1 MYFVLAFL
9 TPGISWHTLGNSS
22 GMFLMFRVFGSK
34 CLFVAQ
40 RPLSNSAANFVSS
53 EVAKIMRALSQVD
66 AISESELDTSFQ
78 PAQWKKMMAAVAT
91 VSLGLVAIVAYANN
105 GFMPRSCVHG
115 GALQGKFGVDL
126 DHAMSTT
133 SEKLIQK
140 VKKNQSM
147 ADETIMNAM
156 LKAGHKA
163 QSDWERNHVRKL
175 PTLTT
180 IKAIKGFR
188 QGQKKVLA
196 EKQEC
201 AFNVLEAFVSAVGM
215 GDDINAIIR
224 TCPAPRDGESE
235 LACQVN
241 GGILG
246 AWVGNLATKL
256 ALAASNCAITLNVD
270 AVCSAGV
277 TGLVSAMGEIA
288 AGASLG
294 AATCAPTPPSLTTT
308 KISVLGDQTVRGRRL
323 LIGEGAVGNGVQ
335 CGVDVGMVAAN
346 IANMG
351 IAINKAVN
359 VNKCKASTFRSPIAV
374 FKGIPQALCTV
385 DIGGAV
391 AYIGQV
397 VTFINLIVVH
407 CQDFLDVNA
416 LCAGSIAA
424 ITTGAAAIAP
434 YGAAVHAG
442 CAENKFLKNP
452 KSQALLSA
460 LWTAPEFDPLKGE
473 FPPPSPPAPAPA
485 PVLISDLST
494 EETADRRLQQEPMA
508 TPSLEES
515 LAQIAANRESL
526 EQLKKATLVPE
537 AGNTEAD
544 METLLNLMG
553 TEPEKSGGNGPLD
566 C

>member
-1 MYFVLAFL
+1 
-9 TPGISWHTLGNSS
+9 
-22 GMFLMFRVFGSK
+22 
-34 CLFVAQ
+34 
-40 RPLSNSAANFVSS
+40 
-53 EVAKIMRALSQVD
+53 
-66 AISESELDTSFQ
+66 
-78 PAQWKKMMAAVAT
+78 
-91 VSLGLVAIVAYANN
+91 
-105 GFMPRSCVHG
+105 
-115 GALQGKFGVDL
+115 
-126 DHAMSTT
+126 
-133 SEKLIQK
+133 
-140 VKKNQSM
+140 
-147 ADETIMNAM
+147 
-156 LKAGHKA
+156 
-163 QSDWERNHVRKL
+163 
-175 PTLTT
+175 
-180 IKAIKGFR
+180 
-188 QGQKKVLA
+188 
-196 EKQEC
+196 
-201 AFNVLEAFVSAVGM
+201 
-215 GDDINAIIR
+215 
-224 TCPAPRDGESE
+224 
-235 LACQVN
+235 
-241 GGILG
+241 
-246 AWVGNLATKL
+246 
-256 ALAASNCAITLNVD
+256 
-270 AVCSAGV
+270 
-277 TGLVSAMGEIA
+277 
-288 AGASLG
+288 
-294 AATCAPTPPSLTTT
+294 
-308 KISVLGDQTVRGRRL
+308 
-323 LIGEGAVGNGVQ
+323 
-335 CGVDVGMVAAN
+335 
-346 IANMG
+346 MG

>member
-1 MYFVLAFL
+1 MDWDCSCSVW
-9 TPGISWHTLGNSS
+9 PK
-22 GMFLMFRVFGSK
+22 V
-34 CLFVAQ
+34 
-40 RPLSNSAANFVSS
+40 ANFLSS
-53 EVAKIMRALSQVD
+53 EVAKIMQAFTRVD
-66 AISESELDTSFQ
+66 DVSESELDTSFQ
-78 PAQWKKMMAAVAT
+78 TAKWKKMIAAVAT
-91 VSLGLVAIVAYANN
+91 VSLGLVAIVAFANN
-105 GFMPRSCVHG
+105 GFMPRSCVHA

-133 SEKLIQK
+133 SNKLIQK

-156 LKAGHKA
+156 LKAGHKL
-163 QSDWERNHVRKL
+163 QDDWEKNHIRKL
-175 PTLTT
+175 PTLQT
-180 IKAIKGFR
+180 IKAIKNFR
-188 QGQKKVLA
+188 QGQKKTLA
-196 EKQEC
+196 GRQEC

-215 GDDINAIIR
+215 GDDVNAIIR
-224 TCPAPRDGESE
+224 TCPPPRDGESE

-241 GGILG
+241 GAILV

-256 ALAASNCAITLNVD
+256 ALAATNCALTLNVD
-270 AVCSAGV
+270 AVCAAGV
-277 TGLVSAMGEIA
+277 TGLVTGMGELA

-294 AATCAPTPPSLTTT
+294 AATCTPTPPSLTTT
-308 KISVLGDQTVRGRRL
+308 KISVLGDQTVRERRL
-323 LIGEGAVGNGVQ
+323 LIGEGTVGNGVQ

-359 VNKCKASTFRSPIAV
+359 VNKCKASTFRSPMAV
-374 FKGIPQALCTV
+374 FKGIPQALCTI

-391 AYIGQV
+391 AYISQV

-407 CQDFLDVNA
+407 CQDLLDVNA

-424 ITTGAAAIAP
+424 ITTGAAVVAP

-442 CAENKFLKNP
+442 CANNKFLKN
-452 KSQALLSA
+452 KKAQNLLNA
-460 LWTAPEFDPLKGE
+460 LWTAPEFDPLKAA
-473 FPPPSPPAPAPA
+473 PIPTTPAEEPGDDVDDEVVLLPAEDDGTPDD
-485 PVLISDLST
+485 DLTFSVDDD
-494 EETADRRLQQEPMA
+494 ADMRRLQQKP
-508 TPSLEES
+508 TTKQSLEKS

-526 EQLKKATLVPE
+526 EQLKKATFVPE

-553 TEPEKSGGNGPLD
+553 TEPEKSSTGPFD